1 MNDYDVVSTIAALE
15 DDAVE
20 QFLFDCLERWFGRAK
35 LQTSDYTFN
44 LTLPVGYRVL
54 TPTVWIE
61 AEVSNGGVGQYFWN
75 RLVDYR
81 PMTADAIDGYERI
94 GAKAQAQAVRDC
106 LRTFAPLKSQ
116 CRLIKEQHRG
126 TEGFLKW
133 QDLWD
138 ALEFRGDNPLF
149 EYEMVE
155 KQHRVPW
162 IRANG
167 ELFVF
172 RLGAARTSRWT

>member
-1 MNDYDVVSTIAALE
+1 MNFEDVPSSIATLD

-20 QFLFDCLERWFGRAK
+20 QFLFDCLERQFGRAK

-44 LTLPVGYRVL
+44 LTLPTGYRVL

-61 AEVSNGGVGQYFWN
+61 SEVSNGGAGQYFWN

-81 PMTADAIDGYERI
+81 PMTADAINGYEKI
-94 GAKAQAQAVRDC
+94 GASAQAQAVRDC
-106 LRTFAPLKSQ
+106 LKVFAPLETE
-116 CRLIKEQHRG
+116 CRLIKEQNPG
-126 TEGFLKW
+126 TKGFLEW
-133 QDLWD
+133 QELWD
-138 ALEFRGDNPLF
+138 ALEFHGDNPLY
-149 EYEMVE
+149 EYEMVT

-162 IRANG
+162 ICRNV

-172 RLGAARTSRWT
+172 